1 MRNWIVAG
9 IIVMVIMVIVFN
21 AWLVY
26 LAFRMKTAYAYCI
39 LVGVSFFSSYV
50 TSKFDLL
57 HWLLPSYVKAQ
68 NEYLK
73 QRGF

>member
-9 IIVMVIMVIVFN
+9 IIIMVIMVIVFN

-26 LAFRMKTAYAYCI
+26 LAFKMKTAYAYCV
-39 LVGVSFFSSYV
+39 LAGVSFFSSYV
-50 TSKFDLL
+50 TSKLDLL
-57 HWLLPSYVKAQ
+57 DWFKPSYVKAQ
-68 NEYLK
+68 IEYLK